1 LARSLTKRRYG
12 LIMRTRVKICGIT
25 RADDAR
31 SAIEHGAD
39 AIGLVF
45 FEGSPRHVTPEQAG
59 RITAAVAPFITVVG
73 LFVNASPFEI
83 RHVLETVPLS
93 LLQFHG
99 HEANDDC
106 NRYGLPFI
114 KSVAMMPD
122 TDLHAQIQAYPD
134 ACGIL
139 LDAWQPQ
146 THGGGG
152 QVFDWAT
159 VPHDLAVPV
168 ILAGGLTAANI
179 ATAIRQVKPYA
190 VDVSSGVES
199 GKGIKSAGKISAF
212 MKGVRDSDADTG
224 D

>member
-1 LARSLTKRRYG
+1 
-12 LIMRTRVKICGIT
+12 MRTRVKICGIT
-25 RADDAR
+25 RAEDAC
-31 SAIEHGAD
+31 SAIEYGAD

-45 FEGSPRHVTPEQAG
+45 YEGSPRHVTLEQAA
-59 RITAAVAPFITVVG
+59 RITAAVAPFVTVVG
-73 LFVNASPFEI
+73 LFVNASPSGI
-83 RHVLETVPLS
+83 RHVLQNVPLG

-99 HEANDDC
+99 QEANDDC

-114 KSVAMMPD
+114 KSVAMKPD
-122 TDLHAQIQAYPD
+122 TDLHEQIRMYPD
-134 ACGIL
+134 AGGVL

-152 QVFDWAT
+152 QTFDWT
-159 VPHDLAVPV
+159 RVPHDLAVPV

-179 ATAIRQVKPYA
+179 AAAIRQVRPYA

-199 GKGIKSAGKISAF
+199 GKGIKSAGMISAF